1 MYKEFEEMERISRDL
16 KSSAEIVRDK
26 LPVRVSLGVRII
38 NKEVKKAINIL
49 ERLTKLGSIVKHT
62 HELL

>member
-1 MYKEFEEMERISRDL
+1 MERISRDL